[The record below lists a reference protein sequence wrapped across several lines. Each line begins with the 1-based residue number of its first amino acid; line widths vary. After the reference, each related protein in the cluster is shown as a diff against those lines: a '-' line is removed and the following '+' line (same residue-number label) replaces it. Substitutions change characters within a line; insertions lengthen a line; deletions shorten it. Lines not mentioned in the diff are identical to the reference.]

1 MLFLLNACRED
12 IILKANLIPS
22 SDTIKVGQTDS
33 ITILTRTFFSDS
45 LITSQSYSSIPI
57 YHALGTVT
65 NDEYFGKTHAEIY
78 FQVVPPTLDY
88 KFPVAPDSA
97 FIVLPYSGFS
107 WGDTIHSTQTFKVY
121 KVADSLNKDSNYY
134 CFTTKAVDRSK
145 IIGSVSVRHSDFK
158 DSSNVYATYWNRV
171 LKIPL
176 TKDFVDE
183 IYNESQKTDSSALST
198 YPKFLKFLKGIYIE
212 PDTNNGTVLHYF
224 RLDGGTDYTRANIL
238 FYYSIKDTTNNTT
251 TVKNSSFYYTSTYA
265 AHYNR
270 IIRKYTGPKVSSLLN
285 SLNKSD
291 SIMIIQNEPGL
302 VADLRFPYIKYLPKT
317 PINKAELIITE
328 YSFLGDNKDVFF
340 HPSRIYPV
348 GVNDTGKTY
357 NVLDRYPLTYSSPL
371 VFMDGNIR
379 TMQLGSTTVNQYI
392 LNIPREVQNAIVL
405 QKDTLHLRI
414 SGAANYPG
422 AYRLITA
429 GGKSFSNS
437 LMSVRLNIVYSK
449 Q

>member
-1 MLFLLNACRED
+1 MLFLFNSCRED
-12 IILKANLIPS
+12 IILKASLVPS

-33 ITILTRTFFSDS
+33 ITILTKTFFSDS
-45 LITSQSYSSIPI
+45 LITSQSYSGIPI
-57 YHALGTVT
+57 YQALGSVT

-88 KFPVAPDSA
+88 KFPSAPDSA

-107 WGDTIHSTQTFKVY
+107 WGDTIHSTQTFKVF
-121 KVADSLNKDSNYY
+121 KVADTLSKDSSYY
-134 CFTTKAVDRSK
+134 SFTSKAVDRSNL
-145 IIGSVSVRHSDFK
+145 IGSVCVRHNDFK
-158 DSSNVYATYWNRV
+158 DSSNVFASYWNRV

-176 TKDFVDE
+176 KKSFIDE
-183 IYNESQKTDSSALST
+183 IYNESQKPDSSALST
-198 YPKFLKFLKGIYIE
+198 FPKFLNFLKGIYIE

-238 FYYSIKDTTNNTT
+238 FYYTQKDTNTNTS
-251 TVKNSSFYYTSTYA
+251 TVKNTSFYFTSTYA

-270 IIRKYTGPKVSSLLN
+270 IIRSYAGSKLGSLL
-285 SLNKSD
+285 SSTNKSD
-291 SIMIIQNEPGL
+291 SIMVLQNEPGL
-302 VADLRFPYIKYLPKT
+302 VADLKFPFIKNLPKT

-328 YSFLGDNKDVFF
+328 YSFMGDNKDIFF
-340 HPSRIYPV
+340 HPSRVYPV

-357 NVLDRYPLTYSSPL
+357 NILDRYPLTYSSPL

-392 LNIPREVQNAIVL
+392 LNIPREVQSAIVL

-437 LMSVRLNIVYSK
+437 LMSVKLNIVYSK